1 MFNGCHNYLG
11 GANIITESEIRIY
24 KIQHVV
30 NYGTERSLISLFSFQ
45 SIKIKGK
52 FSIQIMRAY
61 DTVVADACECGNEP
75 SGSVKCG
82 KFLD

>member
-1 MFNGCHNYLG
+1 LLNAVLAAIHSPCSMDVTTTW

-30 NYGTERSLISLFSFQ
+30 NYSTERSLISLFSFQ

-61 DTVVADACECGNEP
+61 DRVNRSSTH
-75 SGSVKCG
+75 S
-82 KFLD
+82 